1 MKIISAYVMT
11 ILLLT
16 GCVSSV
22 WGAAK
27 GADLDS
33 LYTQIDEAISR
44 SPQYVAER
52 NRQIN
57 NAMEKFIAA
66 HDAQQRL
73 ESAEA
78 LFMLYKPYKNDS
90 ALNYAEVC
98 IDLSDSLHLLG
109 EAGRYRS
116 LQAHQYSNAG
126 LYVEAI
132 DRLRQVNP
140 SVLDN
145 RGLTAYYEAWMHV
158 YGQLGQFT
166 QLRHLQR
173 AYFDRQDHYRD
184 SVLMV
189 ASEGSEEYLHLKM
202 DVLCARMQY
211 QEALSVSDRWCAS
224 VADGTHENAY
234 ACFYRS
240 VVYGKLGNNSLL
252 RYWLGKSALD
262 DIKCGVNDQAAL
274 IMLSELLCD
283 DGDYDRA
290 LRYATFSRQCN
301 TTFFPCLRDYQV
313 NSFVNVVSQN
323 QQHIQARSHR
333 LIVAAAVAVVLLALA
348 LLYLVVTVRRRKS

>member
-262 DIKCGVNDQAAL
+262 DIKCAVMNQA
-274 IMLSELLCD
+274 SLLFLAEHLAN
-283 DGDYDRA
+283 DGDIDRA
-290 LRYATFSRQCN
+290 LRYVEFAKACNLAFSPQMRA
-301 TTFFPCLRDYQV
+301 YQV
-313 NSFVNVVSQN
+313 NSVVNVIEKSSQVSRDQTR
-323 QQHIQARSHR
+323 IILVFASVIIFLLLMA
-333 LIVAAAVAVVLLALA
+333 LIYTIVF
-348 LLYLVVTVRRRKS
+348 YRRRR